1 MRLADLH
8 AKPLPHKRKKRIG
21 RGRGSGWGCTAGRG
35 NKGAGSRA
43 GAGGRQYHEGGQT
56 PLYRRFPKRGFSNAP
71 FHTPC
76 EIVNVAD
83 LNRFEA
89 GTEVGL
95 EQLREARL
103 IRRRSARVK
112 VLGRGRIDVALKI
125 SAHGFTESAARK
137 IQAAGGEIRT
147 I

>member
-1 MRLADLH
+1 MRLVDLR

-35 NKGAGSRA
+35 NKGQKSRS

-56 PLYRRFPKRGFSNAP
+56 PLYRRFPKRGFSNAD
-71 FHTPC
+71 FSTPC

-83 LNRFEA
+83 LNQFEA
-89 GTEVGL
+89 GAEIGP
-95 EQLREARL
+95 EQLRAVRL
-103 IRRRSARVK
+103 IRRRGALLR
-112 VLGRGRIDVALKI
+112 VLGRGKIDVALKV
-125 SAHGFTESAARK
+125 SANAFTESAARK
-137 IQAAGGEIRT
+137 IEAAGGEIRT